1 MDEEHKTR
9 ISLPARMQKLGP
21 EDACVVQI
29 YGGELGKRYSITGEL
44 TVGRDATNSIVLDMD
59 NVSRR
64 HACFFLDDDVGYVED
79 LGSTNGTFINDQ
91 DIQSRQQLRNGDL
104 IKVGGA
110 IFKFISGGNV
120 EGLYHEE
127 IYRMT
132 IIDGLTQIYNK
143 RYFKDFLEREMA
155 RCSRYGS
162 DLALA
167 LFDIDHFKKLNDT
180 YGHLAGDHVLH
191 KLAQLVAKRVRREE
205 LLARYGGEE
214 FALVLPETN
223 LERATHL
230 GEEVRALVEAETFL
244 FDGEEIKTTLSL
256 GIATMTG
263 EIEPLEFIKL
273 ADEALYEAKGN
284 GRNRVVA
291 HSSLRG
297 D

>member
-1 MDEEHKTR
+1 MDEHKTR

-29 YGGELGKRYSITGEL
+29 YGGDLGKRYSITSEL
-44 TVGRDATNSIVLDMD
+44 TVGRDAINSIVLDMD

-64 HACFFLDDDVGYVED
+64 HARFFIEEDVGYVED

-132 IIDGLTQIYNK
+132 IIDGLTQVHNK
-143 RYFKDFLEREMA
+143 RYFMDFLEREMA
-155 RCSRYGS
+155 RCARYGGA
-162 DLALA
+162 LALA
-167 LFDIDHFKKLNDT
+167 IFDIDRFKSLNDT

-191 KLAQLVAKRVRREE
+191 RMAQLVAKRIRREE
-205 LLARYGGEE
+205 LFARYGGEE
-214 FALVLPETN
+214 FALVLPETS
-223 LERATHL
+223 LDRAKHL
-230 GEEVRALVEAETFL
+230 GEEIRALVEEETFL
-244 FDGEEIKTTLSL
+244 FDGEEIKTTLSM
-256 GIATMTG
+256 GIASMVG
-263 EIEPLEFIKL
+263 EVEPLEFIKL
-273 ADEALYEAKGN
+273 ADEALYEAKGS

-291 HSSLRG
+291 HASLQG

>member
-1 MDEEHKTR
+1 MDEHKTR
-9 ISLPARMQKLGP
+9 ISLPARMQRLGP

-29 YGGELGKRYSITGEL
+29 YGGDLGKRYSITGEL

-64 HACFFLDDDVGYVED
+64 HARFFIEEDVGYVED

-132 IIDGLTQIYNK
+132 IIDGLTQVHNK
-143 RYFKDFLEREMA
+143 RYFMDFLEREMA
-155 RCSRYGS
+155 RCARYGGA
-162 DLALA
+162 LALA
-167 LFDIDHFKKLNDT
+167 LFDIDHFKTLNDT

-191 KLAQLVAKRVRREE
+191 RMAQLVAKRVRREE
-205 LLARYGGEE
+205 LFARYGGEE
-214 FALVLPETN
+214 FALVLPETS
-223 LERATHL
+223 LDRAKHL
-230 GEEVRALVEAETFL
+230 GEEIRALVEEETFL
-244 FDGEEIKTTLSL
+244 FDGEEIRTTLSM
-256 GIATMTG
+256 GIATMVG

-273 ADEALYEAKGN
+273 ADEALYEAKGS

-291 HSSLRG
+291 HAPSPG

>member
-1 MDEEHKTR
+1 
-9 ISLPARMQKLGP
+9 
-21 EDACVVQI
+21 
-29 YGGELGKRYSITGEL
+29 
-44 TVGRDATNSIVLDMD
+44 MD

-64 HACFFLDDDVGYVED
+64 HARFFIEEDVGYVED

-132 IIDGLTQIYNK
+132 IIDGLTQVHNK
-143 RYFKDFLEREMA
+143 RYFMDFLEREMA
-155 RCSRYGS
+155 RCARYGGA
-162 DLALA
+162 LALA
-167 LFDIDHFKKLNDT
+167 IFDIDRFKSLNDT

-191 KLAQLVAKRVRREE
+191 RMAQLVAKRIRREE
-205 LLARYGGEE
+205 LFARYGGEE
-214 FALVLPETN
+214 FALVLPETS
-223 LERATHL
+223 LDRAKHL
-230 GEEVRALVEAETFL
+230 GEEIRALVEEETFL
-244 FDGEEIKTTLSL
+244 FDGEEIKTTLSM
-256 GIATMTG
+256 GIASMVG
-263 EIEPLEFIKL
+263 EVEPLEFIKL
-273 ADEALYEAKGN
+273 ADEALYEAKGS

-291 HSSLRG
+291 HASLQG